1 MADAAFYGKEEINM
15 EKKQEGEV
23 DEYTPTLPEGADTLT
38 AEMVKLPEGFEGR
51 VVIPEGVRRINNG
64 CFYGKPIIAVNLP
77 KSLREIGVCVFRG
90 CRLKE
95 LRVEGDGKVII
106 KDGAFID
113 NQELT
118 TITLGDC
125 ELGICVFMGC
135 PVSRITLTGECIYF
149 EEDFYNRRFG
159 CLFVDR
165 YTDIFF
171 GTVRDKYG
179 GALGTYVLKGKL
191 VKVNY
196 KPDEDFNGCAN
207 CGDNCCYTLAGFE
220 NDRDKKPV
228 FEWEKVE

>member
-1 MADAAFYGKEEINM
+1 LADTAFYGKEEINM
-15 EKKQEGEV
+15 DKKQEGEV
-23 DEYTPTLPEGADTLT
+23 DEYTPELPDGADTLT
-38 AEMVKLPEGFEGR
+38 AEMVKLPEGFVGH
-51 VVIPEGVRRINNG
+51 VVIPEGVRKIEAS
-64 CFYGKPIIAVNLP
+64 FWHKPITAVSLP

-95 LRVEGDGKVII
+95 LRIEGDGKVII

-118 TITLGDC
+118 AITLGDC

-171 GTVRDKYG
+171 GMVRDKYG
-179 GALGTYVLKGKL
+179 GGLGTYVLKGKL

-196 KPDEDFNGCAN
+196 KPDKDFEGCAVR
-207 CGDNCCYTLAGFE
+207 CGDTRCYTLAGFE
-220 NDRDKKPV
+220 DDRDKKPV
-228 FEWEKVE
+228 FEWEKIE